1 VGRANPAAGV
11 TALQRV
17 RDALDAANC
26 RTRDN
31 GRNWTCPSHEDAN
44 PSLSVTEGRDGR
56 VLVRCHAGCEFDAI
70 VAAIGLQPAD
80 LAPATRDVEW
90 TPFGEPVATYRYVD
104 QRGKLLYGVCRFEP
118 KTFRQWRPDE
128 SKRGGRSWSVRG
140 VTLVPYRLPELL
152 AAVADGRPVHVV
164 EGEKDVAA
172 IVAAGGEA
180 TTFAMGAGKWRPGYA
195 KWFEGADV
203 VVVADD
209 DEPGHRHAA
218 TVARALAGVAATVRI
233 VKAAEGK
240 DAADH
245 LAAGHGLDQFAPL
258 WVEGA
263 TTGTDIVEGS
273 TTGTGIVEGAATI
286 AVAMEAGADVL
297 ADTERFLRRYVVFAS
312 SAQAVT
318 ATLFA
323 EHTHAFEAA
332 EVTPYL
338 HVTSAEKRSAK
349 TLLLDLLQ
357 LLARKP
363 LLSANSSVAALFR
376 SIDDPAPTVLFDEVQ
391 ELFGRKA
398 DEGQRE
404 LRAVLN
410 AGYRVG
416 GNVRRCVGEGA
427 AMVAADFPVFCPK
440 VLAGTGTLP
449 DMLADRCIPIRLKRK
464 ARDAAVQ
471 RFRRRDAIADADR
484 LRARLAGWAA
494 TAAKLLADARPELP
508 EALNDR
514 QQDIWEP
521 LLAIA
526 DAAGGDWPQRAR
538 AAAIE
543 LHGGEVTD
551 DSVGVLLLRHVRETF
566 EQHGALDRITT
577 AELLAALVDRDD
589 GPWGDWWGDA
599 VEADKLK
606 GPAVRLA
613 KLLKPYD
620 IAPKVLRFGEGTER
634 GYERAAFTEA
644 WAIYCP
650 EDVTDV
656 TAQVRGPFQH
666 ETAPGPVTTP
676 KPALTSS
683 VTSVTSEGAEPGSGG
698 LLDDPEWAAAAATL
712 ADGEP
717 GELFDADD
725 HRDPGRWAQ

>member
-1 VGRANPAAGV
+1 VAWLVGRLRNGHLDLGRAKPVAGV
-11 TALQRV
+11 TPVERV

-26 RTRDN
+26 RTRDG
-31 GRNWTCPSHEDAN
+31 GRNWTCPSHEDSN
-44 PSLSVTEGRDGR
+44 PSLSLTEGRDGR
-56 VLVRCHAGCEFDAI
+56 VLLRCHAGCEFEAI
-70 VAAIGLQPAD
+70 VAAIGLQVADLQPAD
-80 LAPATRDVEW
+80 AAEW
-90 TPFGEPVATYRYVD
+90 TPFGEPVATYPYVD
-104 QRGKLLYGVCRFEP
+104 QRGKLLFGVCRFEP
-118 KTFRQWRPDE
+118 KTFRQWKPDE
-128 SKRGGRSWSVRG
+128 SKRGGKAWSVRG

-152 AAVADGRPVHVV
+152 AAVADGRTLHVV

-209 DEPGHRHAA
+209 DEPGRRHAA
-218 TVARALAGVAATVRI
+218 TVAKALAGVAATVAI

-258 WVEGA
+258 WVEGHGEA
-263 TTGTDIVEGS
+263 TDIIEGTAEATGVVES
-273 TTGTGIVEGAATI
+273 GASLAAI
-286 AVAMEAGADVL
+286 PVALEAGADLL
-297 ADTERFLRRYVVFAS
+297 ADAERFLRRYIVFAS
-312 SAQAVT
+312 TAQAVA

-323 EHTHAFEAA
+323 AHTHAFEAA

-338 HVTSAEKRSAK
+338 HVTSAERRSGK
-349 TLLLDLLQ
+349 SLLLDLFE

-363 LLSANSSVAALFR
+363 LLSANTTVAALFR
-376 SIDDPAPTVLFDEVQ
+376 SIGDPAPTILFDEVQ
-391 ELFGRKA
+391 ETFARGA
-398 DEGQRE
+398 DADQRE

-410 AGYRVG
+410 AGYRLG

-427 AMVAADFPVFCPK
+427 AMVPADFPVFCPK

-464 ARDAAVQ
+464 ARDATVQ
-471 RFRRRDAIADADR
+471 RFKRRGAGADADH
-484 LRARLAGWAA
+484 LRRRLAGWAA
-494 TAAKLLADARPELP
+494 TALPTLTAARPELP
-508 EALNDR
+508 EALNHR

-526 DAAGGDWPQRAR
+526 DAAGGDWPKRAR
-538 AAAIE
+538 DAAIE
-543 LHGGEVTD
+543 LHGAAVADE
-551 DSVGVLLLRHVRETF
+551 SVGVLLLGHVRERFDTPPGDPAPGPVDRVTT
-566 EQHGALDRITT
+566 EALLR
-577 AELLAALVDRDD
+577 ALVDRDD

-599 VEADKLK
+599 VEAAKLK

-613 KLLKPYD
+613 KLLKPYE
-620 IAPKVLRFGEGTER
+620 IKPKLLRFESGPER

-650 EDVTDV
+650 EDATDV
-656 TAQVRGPFQH
+656 TSQVRGPIPH
-666 ETAPGPVTTP
+666 VTGSGPVTTP
-676 KPALTSS
+676 KQALTSN
-683 VTSVTSEGAEPGSGG
+683 VTSVTSESAEPG
-698 LLDDPEWAAAAATL
+698 A
-712 ADGEP
+712 
-717 GELFDADD
+717 GELFDGAGY
-725 HRDPGRWAQ
+725 RDGQHWR